1 MMAQVESLPGKTP
14 QEKANLEQVLKS
26 ASALGESF
34 GSRHVRELH
43 TLLAL
48 QPSAAKVDAHLGKLH
63 ELQQLEFHSEQ
74 LSYSFRSSLM
84 RDVIYTS
91 MTFES
96 RKALHTAAADLLLQG
111 HGRATHTKHLA
122 AYYHLRQAENEPRV
136 LCLTTDAAQQAL
148 LGTNWNDAID
158 VLELG
163 LDALEE
169 EEGRSAEMEAAIGA
183 LPPGAKVRWLE
194 MRGEALLGVLLP
206 EQAYASFVRC
216 FEAGMAECGIEL
228 LAQATERERDRDSQ
242 AHARSA
248 RRGHG
253 GLLGHGALLGQ
264 GLAKIMRDHARL
276 VKRRSKGADGGLAEE
291 QVPGARSGLRAHTA
305 LFRALLERAAADATD
320 AAAAVAGL
328 DAWSIGEHVRPSL
341 VAAAGL
347 PLCTERLLTQA
358 YGLLYLSLQLRRDG
372 LNIAALKAA
381 RPQLDGLV
389 KALADFMGGQKA
401 SQPHSLPLCSPPPR
415 SPSSH
420 SPAAGPPRDGVAAAA
435 LQTLELSTPNV
446 QAVVCLALGL
456 CPGAAAADSAA
467 SLKRAA
473 ELAAEAE
480 DFGLSGICEHFSALA
495 REFRE

>member
-1 MMAQVESLPGKTP
+1 MYLPCT
-14 QEKANLEQVLKS
+14 
-26 ASALGESF
+26 
-34 GSRHVRELH
+34 
-43 TLLAL
+43 
-48 QPSAAKVDAHLGKLH
+48 
-63 ELQQLEFHSEQ
+63 
-74 LSYSFRSSLM
+74 
-84 RDVIYTS
+84 
-91 MTFES
+91 
-96 RKALHTAAADLLLQG
+96 
-111 HGRATHTKHLA
+111 
-122 AYYHLRQAENEPRV
+122 YYVPI
-136 LCLTTDAAQQAL
+136 T
-148 LGTNWNDAID
+148 
-158 VLELG
+158 
-163 LDALEE
+163 
-169 EEGRSAEMEAAIGA
+169 
-183 LPPGAKVRWLE
+183 
-194 MRGEALLGVLLP
+194 
-206 EQAYASFVRC
+206 C

-372 LNIAALKAA
+372 LNTAALKAA

-480 DFGLSGICEHFSALA
+480 DFGLGGICEHFSALRLA
-495 REFRE
+495 REFRV